1 MKTTAPLFYYE
12 QRGTLAYS
20 MRGMVCYAQGWF
32 YLNGNQVVMRKV
44 GGRNRF
50 MICSEQSVL
59 DFTPYQK

>member
-1 MKTTAPLFYYE
+1 MNTSTQLFNHE

-20 MRGMVCYAQGWF
+20 WRGMVCYAQGWF
-32 YLNGNQVVMRKV
+32 YLHGNTVVMRKV

-50 MICSEQSVL
+50 MFCSEESVL